1 MPGEAADA
9 MEHPVATR
17 RSELLKNPIDFFGC
31 EILVALR
38 ILTLFGDSGK
48 KILHAVLF
56 EHDPE
61 DQLQYLMVTV
71 VGGLGNP
78 GSPKVGHECSGGVRI
93 NPAGIFGT
101 TVLLQPRSESVT
113 ENLVLLQG
121 AGATVRAFR
130 AGFKSSPDVG
140 KTEPSPID
148 ELFGLRYLHHQ
159 FSFGFDGGN
168 LLDSGEKFG
177 SGFLCYRLFCNGL
190 IHTFIGFGSQGFLF
204 ALAADW
210 INVH

>member
-48 KILHAVLF
+48 RILHAVLF

-61 DQLQYLMVTV
+61 DQLQRLAIAVI
-71 VGGLGNP
+71 GGLENP

-101 TVLLQPRSESVT
+101 TVLLQPRYKTVT

-140 KTEPSPID
+140 KAEPGPID
-148 ELFGLRYLHHQ
+148 DLLASATFTI
-159 FSFGFDGGN
+159 SSA
-168 LLDSGEKFG
+168 LDSMAVIFG
-177 SGFLCYRLFCNGL
+177 IPARNS
-190 IHTFIGFGSQGFLF
+190 
-204 ALAADW
+204 AAAFSAIDFS
-210 INVH
+210 VMA